1 MKEARSQNSVYS
13 VLSLKEER
21 PTYTYEYV
29 FTSIQMD
36 SLKEYIYYKLRQL
49 SLGGGLEGEI
59 LNSAPLFNTWIFF
72 QYSLHEFIPVHV
84 LYTKV
89 DGWVVK

>member
-13 VLSLKEER
+13 VLPLKEER

-36 SLKEYIYYKLRQL
+36 SLEEYIYYKLRQL
-49 SLGGGLEGEI
+49 PLGGGLEGER

-72 QYSLHEFIPVHV
+72 TV
-84 LYTKV
+84 LYMNTFQCMYYIQKSMN
-89 DGWVVK
+89 G